1 MSQMNSNME
10 NEKEIENYALSGKI
24 MLTAIIILFAVIIIM
39 LCLHFLI
46 RYYLLR
52 DRTRQH
58 LRRSRPLRRQPF
70 IFYVDPSA
78 PASLTLA
85 VSRGLDA
92 SVISSLP
99 VFKFSSKTDQAVD
112 CAVCLSEFEDGE
124 TGRVLPKCNHSFHID
139 CIDMWF
145 QSHSTCP
152 LCRAPVEAAPVQ
164 VARQEVTIDVCEPEL
179 VLASSSSDEM
189 NRFEPEFSSSSS
201 SCCNEKQSSFVDI
214 TVEIPRR
221 SESDCKSFAV
231 GESSCDSP
239 SSFRSPMS
247 RVLSFTRI
255 LSRERKPSVSPSLDC
270 AADAEQGG
278 REETQRV
285 D

>member
-1 MSQMNSNME
+1 MSEMNSNME
-10 NEKEIENYALSGKI
+10 TEREIENNYALSGKI

-58 LRRSRPLRRQPF
+58 LRRNRRQPF

-99 VFKFSSKTDQAVD
+99 VFKYSPKTDQAVE
-112 CAVCLSEFEDGE
+112 CAVCLSDFEDGE
-124 TGRVLPKCNHSFHID
+124 TGRILPKCNHSFHID

-164 VARQEVTIDVCEPEL
+164 ATRQEVTIDMCEPEL
-179 VLASSSSDEM
+179 VLGSSSGDEM
-189 NRFEPEFSSSSS
+189 NRSVPEFSSSCSS
-201 SCCNEKQSSFVDI
+201 SCSDEKQSSLVDI

-255 LSRERKPSVSPSLDC
+255 LSRERKPSFSPSLDC
-270 AADAEQGG
+270 AADAERGE
-278 REETQRV
+278 REETH
-285 D
+285 

>member
-10 NEKEIENYALSGKI
+10 NEREIENNYALSGKI

-58 LRRSRPLRRQPF
+58 LRRNRRLRRQPF

-99 VFKFSSKTDQAVD
+99 VFKFSSKTDQVVE

-164 VARQEVTIDVCEPEL
+164 ATRQEVTIDVCEPEL
-179 VLASSSSDEM
+179 VLGSSSGDEM
-189 NRFEPEFSSSSS
+189 NRSEPEFSSSCS
-201 SCCNEKQSSFVDI
+201 NEKQSSFVDI
-214 TVEIPRR
+214 TIEIPRR
-221 SESDCKSFAV
+221 SESDGKSFAV

-255 LSRERKPSVSPSLDC
+255 LSRERKPSISPSLDC
-270 AADAEQGG
+270 AADIAERGEK
-278 REETQRV
+278 EETQ
-285 D
+285 